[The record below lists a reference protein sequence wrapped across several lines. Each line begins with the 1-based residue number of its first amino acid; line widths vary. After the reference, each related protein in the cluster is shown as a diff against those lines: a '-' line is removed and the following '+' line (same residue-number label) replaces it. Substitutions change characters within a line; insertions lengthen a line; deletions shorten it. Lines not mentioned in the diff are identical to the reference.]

1 MKAEAVILAGGFG
14 TRLKGV
20 IEDIPKPMAD
30 VGGKPFLS
38 YLLEQLVNFGC
49 KKVII
54 AAGYKYKAIIDFY
67 GDQYKSLRIE
77 YVIESIPLGTGGAIL
92 GAANSITAPG
102 FIVLNGDS
110 YMDLNLDEFENKSLE
125 SKSPVSI
132 ALKKMV
138 NFDRYGT
145 VTPMGNGIISFREK
159 AQCKE
164 GLINSG
170 IYYIDKEWYKKHA
183 PGEIFSFEKDILE
196 KYVSDEKISG
206 FEFNGYFIDIGIPE
220 DYLRASKE
228 LPEKISK

>member
-14 TRLKGV
+14 TRLKEV
-20 IEDIPKPMAD
+20 VNDIPKPMAD

-38 YLLEQLVNFGC
+38 YLLEQLVGCGC

-54 AAGYKYKAIIDFY
+54 AAGYKHEAISDFF
-67 GDQYKSLRIE
+67 GDKYKSLRIE
-77 YVIESIPLGTGGAIL
+77 YVIENKPLGTGGAIL
-92 GAANSITAPG
+92 NAANAITAPG

-110 YMDLNLDEFENKSLE
+110 YLDLNITEFEKRSLE
-125 SKSPVSI
+125 TKSPVSI
-132 ALKKMV
+132 ALKKMK

-145 VTPMGNGIISFREK
+145 VTTEGNRIISFMEK
-159 AQCKE
+159 SHCKE

-183 PGEIFSFEKDILE
+183 PGEVFSFEKDILE
-196 KYVSDEKISG
+196 KYVSEEKISG
-206 FEFNGYFIDIGIPE
+206 FEFKGYFIDIGIPE

-228 LPEKISK
+228 LKAKQ